1 MPTKIGVTA
10 DPRPVA
16 GKDGTQITVSMTTSC
31 VPSGCLHGQVEDMFY
46 NVPSRKRAL
55 NRPNDEYAKIVDVI
69 NKYAVHSEGVA
80 FSCKKQG
87 ENTTSV
93 STSSKNNSID
103 NIRLIYGSS
112 IANEL
117 LAFDF
122 TNDQWHL
129 RAKGLVTN
137 ANYHVK
143 KMTLLLFINSMLQNS
158 LHLVTTG

>member
-1 MPTKIGVTA
+1 
-10 DPRPVA
+10 
-16 GKDGTQITVSMTTSC
+16 
-31 VPSGCLHGQVEDMFY
+31 MFH
-46 NVPSRKRAL
+46 NIPSRRRAL
-55 NRPNDEYAKIVDVI
+55 NKPNDEYAKIVDVI

-87 ENTTSV
+87 ENASSI
-93 STSSKNNSID
+93 STSSKNNAID

-122 TNDQWHL
+122 KNDEWRL

-143 KMTLLLFINSMLQNS
+143 KLSLLLFVNSECQIP
-158 LHLVTTG
+158 